1 MKKDSHQIHNDLLDV
16 IRGYSKLIL
25 FKNTYYF
32 KHFSLADSLEVESFM
47 KSDIDSS
54 VRSGIKKRSELLEK
68 AIKIGAWSEKEE
80 EKTKSLEWT
89 IKRSTT
95 ALNKITDLKQREMF
109 NSQIEDQRKELKSMS
124 EKRSGLLKYSAES
137 LA

>member
-25 FKNTYYF
+25 LKKTYYF

-47 KSDIDSS
+47 KCDIDSS
-54 VRSGIKKRSELLEK
+54 VRSGIKKKSELLEK

-80 EKTKSLEWT
+80 IKEKS
-89 IKRSTT
+89 
-95 ALNKITDLKQREMF
+95 
-109 NSQIEDQRKELKSMS
+109 
-124 EKRSGLLKYSAES
+124 
-137 LA
+137 